1 MKKICYFDTETT
13 GTDQVKNDI
22 VQFAYIIEID
32 DKIEDEGSIY
42 IQPCSF
48 ENIEPEA
55 LQVNNL
61 TIEQLK
67 TFDEPKVAYNKI
79 RGVFAKHID
88 KYDRSDKFVPAG
100 YNVRFDM
107 DFLRQF
113 FLKNNDVYFGSWFNY
128 HFIDPLQLLYWLEY
142 IGEINLP
149 DYKLKTVCEHFD
161 IELEAH
167 EALSDIKATRQ
178 LIKLL
183 LKFLK

>member
-48 ENIEPEA
+48 ENIEPAA

-67 TFDEPKVAYNKI
+67 TFDEPQVAYKKI
-79 RGVFAKHID
+79 KKLFGKYID
-88 KYDRSDKFVPAG
+88 KYDRSDKFAPAG
-100 YNVRFDM
+100 YHVRFDM
-107 DFLRQF
+107 DFLKEF
-113 FLKNNDVYFGSWFNY
+113 FIKNNDVYFGSWFNY
-128 HFIDPLQLLYWLEY
+128 HFIDPLQLLYWLEH
-142 IGEINLP
+142 IGKISLP
-149 DYKLKTVCEHFD
+149 DYKLTTVCEHFD

-167 EALSDIKATRQ
+167 EALSDIRATRQ